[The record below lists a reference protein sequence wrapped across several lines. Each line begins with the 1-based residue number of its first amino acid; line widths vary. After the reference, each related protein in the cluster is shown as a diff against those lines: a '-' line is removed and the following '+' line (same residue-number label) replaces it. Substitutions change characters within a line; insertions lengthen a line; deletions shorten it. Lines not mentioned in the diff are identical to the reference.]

1 MQNTLETSG
10 EDVNREFR
18 FFPRFRSSPL
28 ESDNELLLLLSLDEE
43 GEDELLSL
51 LEDSFL
57 DFLILFT

>member
-28 ESDNELLLLLSLDEE
+28 ESDDELLLLLSLEE
-43 GEDELLSL
+43 EEDELLSL

-57 DFLILFT
+57 DFLIFFT